1 MTPESS
7 PFRPGQPV
15 QVELFV
21 GRQASIERLRGL
33 VRAANQGSF
42 KIGFIAGERGI
53 GKSSVASFVRYLC
66 EKESGVTGCHVYL
79 GGVHDL
85 DDMARATF
93 DRLLKDSIDRPWHQ
107 RIVEFFGNR
116 IRQVGLFGVSV
127 ELNLTRHD
135 LRTISTNFITA
146 IRDLVTRLEA
156 PNSLLIILDDING
169 LANSSDFAHWLKSI
183 VDEIATSRKATKLCI
198 LLVGLEERRQELIA
212 HQPSLARVF
221 DLIDIAPWSIDE
233 VRQFFN
239 KSFESRNT
247 VVSEPEL
254 SLMAEYTGG
263 LPVLAHEIG
272 DAIWH
277 VSDGPA
283 ITRANVVEGIVQAA
297 EIVGR
302 KLLEPQVFGAIQSDL
317 YRSILR
323 KIAGSMGMQF
333 SRREVAQLLT
343 QEELSVL
350 DNFLRRMDRL
360 GAVQREPGMRGRYR
374 FLNRLHAIYFHMD
387 SMLNRRG
394 GNS

>member
-33 VRAANQGSF
+33 VRSANQGSF

-107 RIVEFFGNR
+107 RLVEFFGNR

-127 ELNLTRHD
+127 ELNLTGHD

-212 HQPSLARVF
+212 HQPS
-221 DLIDIAPWSIDE
+221 WS
-233 VRQFFN
+233 
-239 KSFESRNT
+239 NT
-247 VVSEPEL
+247 ER
-254 SLMAEYTGG
+254 
-263 LPVLAHEIG
+263 PVPIHSAQNRRLYG
-272 DAIWH
+272 Y
-277 VSDGPA
+277 
-283 ITRANVVEGIVQAA
+283 
-297 EIVGR
+297 
-302 KLLEPQVFGAIQSDL
+302 AIQSARGSTIAHPGRIKCVGQL
-317 YRSILR
+317 SPQNGPSGRSS
-323 KIAGSMGMQF
+323 A
-333 SRREVAQLLT
+333 
-343 QEELSVL
+343 
-350 DNFLRRMDRL
+350 
-360 GAVQREPGMRGRYR
+360 
-374 FLNRLHAIYFHMD
+374 
-387 SMLNRRG
+387 
-394 GNS
+394 